1 MADMADDPLLYPP
14 KEPPAFAVKIIDI
27 LSWAL
32 PAIAAALSIWG
43 GIEALNHA
51 DNYAAGL
58 GIVAGI
64 VSALGVI
71 FTNWASRIRDNR
83 LKVAHALGERGFQW
97 GAQAI
102 ARDGGSF

>member
-1 MADMADDPLLYPP
+1 MADIADDPLLYPP
-14 KEPPAFAVKIIDI
+14 KEPPAFAVKVIDI

-43 GIEALNHA
+43 GIEALKRA

-58 GIVAGI
+58 GIAAGAL
-64 VSALGVI
+64 SAFGII

-83 LKVAHALGERGFQW
+83 LKIAHALGERGFQW

-102 ARDGGSF
+102 ARGSDSL